1 MALIKLTL
9 SEMSNVKSQISSLAE
24 RTESNGI
31 AVARIAS
38 NLDMEV
44 KARQNIEEQL
54 QKIKND
60 LNKQSQKLTA
70 YSNVLNDVM
79 NQFVSADSKKK
90 NNIDAVSFGKFVT
103 GTIVGMAGIMNAK
116 NTPECVL
123 NAWVIKEQLD
133 KVNKNAGKNT
143 TTKKTDVSNLKK
155 FVNWSKNKAK
165 KAAKSLKKTYGNVV
179 QKGKDCIS
187 WVKKSYQDR
196 GIVYTAIQYGKAAGK
211 VVGGC
216 AAIAA
221 VIASGGAL
229 APLVTVYG
237 INDIMSGAIDIANI
251 HNSVKNGGTAE
262 IDEANLLKE
271 GMGIVGGAAGGA
283 VGKIVGNE
291 DLGREVG
298 EKMGSVLYTTGD
310 VVSKVYTLE
319 TTFDKI
325 HQAKDFNFGGIASE
339 SKNTMSGLW
348 DLATKTDI
356 KNLKY
361 EYQLFKYQIP
371 NTVNAVNN
379 LSLIGDLAS
388 TLTGG
393 YKDVMNSVAE
403 QWLDGK
409 NFNIKNMTLGSND
422 SYLGGLAG
430 NIGDIKTTLFE

>member
-9 SEMSNVKSQISSLAE
+9 SEMSNVKSQISSLDE
-24 RTESNGI
+24 RTESNGT

-90 NNIDAVSFGKFVT
+90 TNIDAVSFEKNATVLAAGMV
-103 GTIVGMAGIMNAK
+103 GTMLK
-116 NTPECVL
+116 NTLNGWVL
-123 NAWVIKEQLD
+123 KERLD

-165 KAAKSLKKTYGNVV
+165 KAAKSLKKKYGNVV

-216 AAIAA
+216 AALAA
-221 VIASGGAL
+221 VVASGGAL

-271 GMGIVGGAAGGA
+271 GMEIVGGAAGGA

-291 DLGREVG
+291 DLGKEVG
-298 EKMGSVLYTTGD
+298 EKMGSIMYTTGD

-393 YKDVMNSVAE
+393 YKDIMNSAAE

-409 NFNIKNMTLGSND
+409 NFNIKNMTLGSDD

-430 NIGDIKTTLFE
+430 KIGDIKTTLFE

>member
-24 RTESNGI
+24 RTESNGT

-79 NQFVSADSKKK
+79 NQFVSADSQKKT
-90 NNIDAVSFGKFVT
+90 NIDAVSFEKNATVAAA
-103 GTIVGMAGIMNAK
+103 GMAGAMLK
-116 NTPECVL
+116 NTL
-123 NAWVIKEQLD
+123 NGWMLKERLD
-133 KVNKNAGKNT
+133 KVNKNAGKNA

-165 KAAKSLKKTYGNVV
+165 KAAKSLKKKYGNVV

-216 AAIAA
+216 AALAA
-221 VIASGGAL
+221 VVASGGAL

-271 GMGIVGGAAGGA
+271 GMEIVGGAAGGA

-291 DLGREVG
+291 DLGKEVG
-298 EKMGSVLYTTGD
+298 EKMGSIMYTTGD

-393 YKDVMNSVAE
+393 YKDIMNSSAE

-409 NFNIKNMTLGSND
+409 NFNIKNMTLGSDD

-430 NIGDIKTTLFE
+430 KIGDIKTTLFE

>member
-24 RTESNGI
+24 RTESNGT

-60 LNKQSQKLTA
+60 LNKQSQKLSA

-90 NNIDAVSFGKFVT
+90 TNIDAVSFEKNATVLAAGMV
-103 GTIVGMAGIMNAK
+103 GTMLK
-116 NTPECVL
+116 NTLNGWVL
-123 NAWVIKEQLD
+123 KERLD

-165 KAAKSLKKTYGNVV
+165 KAAKSLKKKYGNVV

-216 AAIAA
+216 AALAA
-221 VIASGGAL
+221 VVASGGAL

-271 GMGIVGGAAGGA
+271 GMEIVGGAAGGA

-291 DLGREVG
+291 DLGKEVG
-298 EKMGSVLYTTGD
+298 EKMGSIMYTTGD

-393 YKDVMNSVAE
+393 YKDIMNSAAE

-409 NFNIKNMTLGSND
+409 NFNIKNMTLGSDD

-430 NIGDIKTTLFE
+430 KIGDIKTTLFE

>member
-24 RTESNGI
+24 RTESNGT

-90 NNIDAVSFGKFVT
+90 TNIDAVSFEKNATVLAAGMV
-103 GTIVGMAGIMNAK
+103 GTMLK
-116 NTPECVL
+116 NTLNGWVL
-123 NAWVIKEQLD
+123 KERLD

-165 KAAKSLKKTYGNVV
+165 KAAKSLKKKYGNVV

-216 AAIAA
+216 AALAA
-221 VIASGGAL
+221 VVASGGAL

-271 GMGIVGGAAGGA
+271 GMEIVGGAAGGA

-291 DLGREVG
+291 DLGKEVG
-298 EKMGSVLYTTGD
+298 ENLGSIMYTTGD

-393 YKDVMNSVAE
+393 YKDIMNSAAE

-409 NFNIKNMTLGSND
+409 NFNIKNMTLGSDD

-430 NIGDIKTTLFE
+430 KIGDIKTTLFE

>member
-24 RTESNGI
+24 RTESNGT

-90 NNIDAVSFGKFVT
+90 TNIDAVSFEKNATVLAAGMV
-103 GTIVGMAGIMNAK
+103 GTMLK
-116 NTPECVL
+116 NTLNGWVL
-123 NAWVIKEQLD
+123 KERLD

-165 KAAKSLKKTYGNVV
+165 KAAKSLKKKYGNVV

-216 AAIAA
+216 AALAA
-221 VIASGGAL
+221 VVASGGAL

-271 GMGIVGGAAGGA
+271 GMEIVGGAAGGA
-283 VGKIVGNE
+283 VGKIVSNE
-291 DLGREVG
+291 DLGKEVG
-298 EKMGSVLYTTGD
+298 EKMGSIMYTTGD

-393 YKDVMNSVAE
+393 YKDIMNSAAE

-409 NFNIKNMTLGSND
+409 NFNIKNMTLGSDD

-430 NIGDIKTTLFE
+430 KIGDIKTTLFE

>member
-9 SEMSNVKSQISSLAE
+9 SEMSNVKSQISRLAE
-24 RTESNGI
+24 RTESNGT

-90 NNIDAVSFGKFVT
+90 TNIDAVSFEKNATVLAAGMV
-103 GTIVGMAGIMNAK
+103 GTMLK
-116 NTPECVL
+116 NTLNGWVL
-123 NAWVIKEQLD
+123 KERLD

-165 KAAKSLKKTYGNVV
+165 KAAKSLKKKYGNVV

-216 AAIAA
+216 AALAA
-221 VIASGGAL
+221 VVASGGAL

-271 GMGIVGGAAGGA
+271 GMEIVGGAAGGA

-291 DLGREVG
+291 DLGKEVG
-298 EKMGSVLYTTGD
+298 EKMGSIMYTTGD

-393 YKDVMNSVAE
+393 YKDIMNSAAE

-409 NFNIKNMTLGSND
+409 NFNIKNMTLGSDD

-430 NIGDIKTTLFE
+430 KIGDIKTTLFE

>member
-24 RTESNGI
+24 RTESNGT

-90 NNIDAVSFGKFVT
+90 TNIDAVSFE
-103 GTIVGMAGIMNAK
+103 K
-116 NTPECVL
+116 NTTVVAAGMVGAMLKNTL
-123 NAWVIKEQLD
+123 NGWVSKEQLD

-165 KAAKSLKKTYGNVV
+165 KAAKSLKKKYGNVV

-216 AAIAA
+216 AALAA
-221 VIASGGAL
+221 VVASGGAL

-237 INDIMSGAIDIANI
+237 INDIMSGALDIANI

-271 GMGIVGGAAGGA
+271 GMEIVGGAAGGA

-291 DLGREVG
+291 DLGKEVG
-298 EKMGSVLYTTGD
+298 EKMGSIMYTTGD

-393 YKDVMNSVAE
+393 YKDIMNSAAE

-409 NFNIKNMTLGSND
+409 NFNIKNMTLGSDD

-430 NIGDIKTTLFE
+430 KIGDIKTTLFE

>member
-24 RTESNGI
+24 RTESNGT

-90 NNIDAVSFGKFVT
+90 TNIDAVSFEKNATVLAAGMV
-103 GTIVGMAGIMNAK
+103 GTMLK
-116 NTPECVL
+116 NTLNGWVL
-123 NAWVIKEQLD
+123 KERLD

-165 KAAKSLKKTYGNVV
+165 KAAKSLKKKYGNVV

-187 WVKKSYQDR
+187 WVKKNYQDR

-216 AAIAA
+216 AALAA
-221 VIASGGAL
+221 VVASGGAL

-271 GMGIVGGAAGGA
+271 GMEIVGGAAGGA

-291 DLGREVG
+291 DLGKEVG
-298 EKMGSVLYTTGD
+298 EKMGSIMYTTGD

-393 YKDVMNSVAE
+393 YKDIMNSAAE

-409 NFNIKNMTLGSND
+409 NFNIKNMTLGSDD

-430 NIGDIKTTLFE
+430 KIGDIKTTLFE

>member
-24 RTESNGI
+24 RTESNGT

-90 NNIDAVSFGKFVT
+90 TNIDAVSFE
-103 GTIVGMAGIMNAK
+103 K
-116 NTPECVL
+116 NTTVVAAGMVGAMLKNTL
-123 NAWVIKEQLD
+123 NGWVSKEQLD

-165 KAAKSLKKTYGNVV
+165 KAAKSLKKKYGNVV

-216 AAIAA
+216 AALAA
-221 VIASGGAL
+221 VVASGGAL

-271 GMGIVGGAAGGA
+271 GMEIVGGAAGGA

-291 DLGREVG
+291 DLGKEVG
-298 EKMGSVLYTTGD
+298 EKMGSIMYTTGD

-393 YKDVMNSVAE
+393 YKDIMNSAAE

-409 NFNIKNMTLGSND
+409 NFNIKNMTLGSDD

-430 NIGDIKTTLFE
+430 KIGDIKTTLFE

>member
-24 RTESNGI
+24 RTESNGT

-90 NNIDAVSFGKFVT
+90 TNIDAVSFEKNATVLAAGM
-103 GTIVGMAGIMNAK
+103 VGAMLK
-116 NTPECVL
+116 NTLNGWVL
-123 NAWVIKEQLD
+123 KERLD

-165 KAAKSLKKTYGNVV
+165 KAAKSLKKKYGNVV

-216 AAIAA
+216 AALAA
-221 VIASGGAL
+221 VVASGGAL

-291 DLGREVG
+291 DLGKEVG
-298 EKMGSVLYTTGD
+298 EKMGSIMYTTGD

-393 YKDVMNSVAE
+393 YKDIMNSAAE

-409 NFNIKNMTLGSND
+409 NFNIKNMTLGSDD

-430 NIGDIKTTLFE
+430 KIGDIKTTLFE

>member
-1 MALIKLTL
+1 MVLIKLTL

-24 RTESNGI
+24 RTESNGT

-79 NQFVSADSKKK
+79 NQFVSADSQKKT
-90 NNIDAVSFGKFVT
+90 NIDAVSFEKNATVAAA
-103 GTIVGMAGIMNAK
+103 GMAGAMLK
-116 NTPECVL
+116 NTL
-123 NAWVIKEQLD
+123 NGWMLKERLD

-165 KAAKSLKKTYGNVV
+165 KAAKSLKKKYGNVV

-216 AAIAA
+216 AALAA
-221 VIASGGAL
+221 VVASGGAL

-271 GMGIVGGAAGGA
+271 GMEIVGGAAGGA

-291 DLGREVG
+291 DLGKEVG
-298 EKMGSVLYTTGD
+298 EKMGSIMYTTGD

-393 YKDVMNSVAE
+393 YKDIMNSSAE

-409 NFNIKNMTLGSND
+409 NFNIKNMTLGSDD

-430 NIGDIKTTLFE
+430 KIGDIKTTLFE

>member
-24 RTESNGI
+24 RTESNGT

-90 NNIDAVSFGKFVT
+90 TNIDAVSFEKNATVLAAGMV
-103 GTIVGMAGIMNAK
+103 GTMLK
-116 NTPECVL
+116 NTLNGWVL
-123 NAWVIKEQLD
+123 KERLD

-165 KAAKSLKKTYGNVV
+165 KAAKSLKKKYGNVV

-216 AAIAA
+216 AALAA
-221 VIASGGAL
+221 VVASGGAL

-271 GMGIVGGAAGGA
+271 GMEIVGGAAGGA

-291 DLGREVG
+291 DLGKEVG
-298 EKMGSVLYTTGD
+298 EKMGSIMYTTGD

-393 YKDVMNSVAE
+393 YKDIMNSAAE

-409 NFNIKNMTLGSND
+409 NFNIKNMTLGSDD

-430 NIGDIKTTLFE
+430 KIGDIKTTLFE